1 MFRFSCLA
9 LFLVLGS
16 EIQKAYTTEVSVKD
30 KDNKLCLYANL
41 MVNFTVT
48 YEVVGKSNNTV
59 EFQLPGVVNANGS
72 SCGTDNSTLKLSFGR
87 GHSWTI
93 NFTKEKEMYKADDI
107 ILTYNLSDDSIFKNA
122 SSNGTVS
129 VKFTPSI
136 ANVVVD
142 TYYSCK
148 SQDTV
153 EKDAVKQTLW
163 NVALQAFVINGSKS
177 ENETVCAKD
186 KASTTQVPTTH
197 VTSTTPTTT
206 VIPPTT
212 APPPVPP
219 PSTGTYK
226 LNTAGNGTVCLLASM
241 GLQISYND
249 SLDFQKVNLDPNKTE
264 VTGTCGSNN
273 SSAALVLTSDK
284 IAVAFTFIEEGKKFF
299 LHAVNV
305 TVKHINGTSFNA
317 ANTNLSLWQATVGSS
332 YMCNK
337 EQTQNVTDTLSLYT
351 LKLQVQPF
359 EVKNDKFST
368 AHECSLDDTSILIP
382 IIVGA
387 ALAGLIFIVVIAY
400 LIGRRRTYVGYQTL

>member
-9 LFLVLGS
+9 MFLVLGS
-16 EIQKAYTTEVSVKD
+16 EIEKAYTTEVTVKD
-30 KDNKLCLYANL
+30 KDDKLCLYANL

-59 EFQLPGVVNANGS
+59 EFQLPDVVNASGS
-72 SCGTDNSTLKLSFGR
+72 SCGTDNSTLKLSFGN

-93 NFTKEKEMYKADDI
+93 NFTKEKDMYKADNI
-107 ILTYNLSDDSIFKNA
+107 VLTYNLSDDSIFKNA

-153 EKDAVKQTLW
+153 ENDAVKQTLW
-163 NVALQAFVINGSKS
+163 NVALQAFVTNGSKS

-186 KASTTQVPTTH
+186 KASTTQM
-197 VTSTTPTTT
+197 PTTT
-206 VIPPTT
+206 TAATTVITATT

-219 PSTGTYK
+219 PSAGTYN
-226 LNTAGNGTVCLLASM
+226 LSAAGNGTICLLASM

-249 SLDFQKVNLDPNKTE
+249 SLDFQKVNLEPNKTT
-264 VTGTCGSNN
+264 VTGACGSNN
-273 SSAALVLTSDK
+273 SIAALVLTSEK
-284 IAVAFTFIEEGKKFF
+284 VAVAFTFIEEGKKFL

-305 TVKHINGTSFNA
+305 TVKHINGTSFSA
-317 ANTNLSLWQATVGSS
+317 ANTNLSLWQATLGSS

-337 EQTQNVTDTLSLYT
+337 EQTQNITDTLSLYT